1 MKSKRA
7 LRMDSPRLLPRMRG
21 AVAAC
26 ALAALT
32 LLNAIGIAG
41 ADADG
46 PDYYRV
52 VGVAADDVLN
62 IRTEPTASAKT
73 IGAIPPKAD
82 GVRNLGCKGGLSFA
96 EWEKASPA
104 ERTASRRAR
113 WCRISYR
120 GVEGWVAGR
129 FLAEGSAPRN

>member
-1 MKSKRA
+1 MKSKLA
-7 LRMDSPRLLPRMRG
+7 FRMGSPRLLTRTRG

-26 ALAALT
+26 AFAALA
-32 LLNAIGIAG
+32 LLTAVGTAG

-46 PDYYRV
+46 PDYYRLV
-52 VGVAADDVLN
+52 DVAADDVLN
-62 IRTEPTASAKT
+62 IRAEPTASAKA

-82 GVRNLGCKGGLSFA
+82 GVRNLGCKGGLSFT

-104 ERTASRRAR
+104 ERAAGRRAR